1 MLLLSATDL
10 PKSMT
15 ISLRHNVVSHRAA
28 NQLSHASQTL
38 SHTMARVSSGNR
50 LQRVGDD
57 SAGSAVGINLST
69 RVTSG
74 SQAIRN
80 ANDGISLL
88 SISSAALDETSN
100 ILSRMREITVQAA
113 SETLADTE
121 RTYIVTEYKNLSKE
135 MQRIG
140 DSAKFND
147 LNVGDGSTYEV
158 QVGVDGSK
166 FDRIDLTSADIN
178 DIHTHVSALNLS
190 SGAMAQLSIRRIDI
204 AQDAANKQQATLGA
218 KHNRL
223 LNAINNQQ
231 SSVLSHQASA
241 SRINDADMAQETSQ
255 MTALQVKH
263 SAGVAALGQARGMS
277 QAVLSLI

>member
-1 MLLLSATDL
+1 
-10 PKSMT
+10 MT
-15 ISLRHNVVSHRAA
+15 ISLRHNVVSHGAA
-28 NQLSHASQTL
+28 NQLSDASQAL
-38 SHTMARVSSGNR
+38 SHTMARLSSGNR
-50 LQRVGDD
+50 LHRVGDD

-69 RVTSG
+69 RASSG
-74 SQAIRN
+74 AQAIRN

-88 SISSAALDETSN
+88 STSTAALNESSN
-100 ILSRMREITVQAA
+100 ILSRMRELTVQAA

-121 RTYIVTEYKNLSKE
+121 RSYIVTEYKNLSKE

-140 DSAKFND
+140 VAAEFND
-147 LNVGDGSTYEV
+147 LKVGDGSTYEV

-166 FDRIDLTSADIN
+166 FDRIEINSADI
-178 DIHTHVSALNLS
+178 DAIHTHVSALNLS
-190 SGAMAQLSIRRIDI
+190 SGAMAQLSIKRIDI
-204 AQDAANKQQATLGA
+204 AQDIANKQQSTIGA

-241 SRINDADMAQETSQ
+241 SRINDADMAKETSQ
-255 MTALQVKH
+255 LTALQVKH
-263 SAGVAALGQARGMS
+263 SAGVAALGQARNMS